1 MCRFQANPAIT
12 MSLVKRAAAT
22 KKNIGYALGAYKFFD
37 LPSDTDLFWD
47 VFLEFAIRTR
57 SRDAV
62 RLLLLTSRGRNLFFN
77 YLDSHP
83 SPTGGAAFSKRLEKI
98 AWIFHRCQMCFRN
111 PVGIY
116 ACAGCLDSGETV
128 MTSQCELC
136 NEISLY
142 CRIGPMELEAGGRLV
157 VFGCY
162 APRFRVDAGDI
173 ARGFRAAAHSRHIT
187 VDVRCVA
194 RQLYRAK
201 SHEETFMCDVEVLVG
216 DDAVA
221 SRLRARA
228 TIPSDNAWRLAN
240 LVEEDGSRS
249 PKALRACLLAVDSSF
264 WARMRLAKDI
274 AHLIKFGNALRAIA
288 LKAHRRTPSVTHRR
302 LAVPDC
308 RHKRIA
314 GKRLV
319 TCSQCRQ
326 RSLRRTSCPPDAT

>member
-1 MCRFQANPAIT
+1 VCRFQANPAIT
-12 MSLVKRAAAT
+12 MSLMKRAAAT
-22 KKNIGYALGAYKFFD
+22 KKNIGYALGVYKFFD
-37 LPSDTDLFWD
+37 LPTDTDLFWD

-77 YLDSHP
+77 YLDLRP
-83 SPTGGAAFSKRLEKI
+83 SPNQGVPFSNRREKM
-98 AWIFHRCQMCFRN
+98 AWIFQRCHVCFHRSAEYLGF
-111 PVGIY
+111 
-116 ACAGCLDSGETV
+116 AGCLDSGETV
-128 MTSQCELC
+128 ITSHCKLC
-136 NEISLY
+136 HEI
-142 CRIGPMELEAGGRLV
+142 CPVELEAGGRLV
-157 VFGCY
+157 VFSYG
-162 APRFRVDAGDI
+162 AERFGVDTFDI

-201 SHEETFMCDVEVLVG
+201 SHEDTRMCDVEVLVG

-228 TIPSDNAWRLAN
+228 TIPSDNARRLAN
-240 LVEEDGSRS
+240 LVKEDGSRS

-264 WARMRLAKDI
+264 WARMKLVRDI

-314 GKRLV
+314 GKRLL
-319 TCSQCRQ
+319 TCSQCRE
-326 RSLRRTSCPPDAT
+326 RRITRTLHPTDAT